1 MKPWPLL
8 MSLAVLALA
17 CPQASAIAADA
28 QPAKVQAR
36 NPTGEQLVEAAAAPL
51 VGKYAPAITL
61 TTLDGQK
68 IDLAKFYG
76 HKPVYLKFWATW
88 CVPCRLQMPHFENV
102 QRTLGSE
109 IEVVAVNAD
118 FNETRDAVRRYRET
132 MGLTMP
138 VVIDDGKLA
147 DALHLRITPQHIVI
161 GRDGRILHVGHL
173 ADARLDN
180 ALAQAIAEK
189 PAPYVTADSRP
200 GGGGARGPAPALKAL
215 TGETLALRSGG
226 RPTVI
231 FFFSPWCET
240 YLKTSRPGMA
250 KACLEA
256 RDQVSRVAH
265 GSKARWIG
273 VAAGLWATQKDLA
286 AYQAEHPLPMPLALD
301 ETGGFFRAFRISE
314 VPSFVVLDGAGRLVA
329 HARSAEQAL
338 RAASRTR
345 ATVPVAKEL

>member
-173 ADARLDN
+173 ADTRLDN

-200 GGGGARGPAPALKAL
+200 GAGPRAPPPP
-215 TGETLALRSGG
+215 G
-226 RPTVI
+226 R
-231 FFFSPWCET
+231 E
-240 YLKTSRPGMA
+240 
-250 KACLEA
+250 
-256 RDQVSRVAH
+256 
-265 GSKARWIG
+265 
-273 VAAGLWATQKDLA
+273 
-286 AYQAEHPLPMPLALD
+286 
-301 ETGGFFRAFRISE
+301 
-314 VPSFVVLDGAGRLVA
+314 
-329 HARSAEQAL
+329 SAV
-338 RAASRTR
+338 T
-345 ATVPVAKEL
+345 